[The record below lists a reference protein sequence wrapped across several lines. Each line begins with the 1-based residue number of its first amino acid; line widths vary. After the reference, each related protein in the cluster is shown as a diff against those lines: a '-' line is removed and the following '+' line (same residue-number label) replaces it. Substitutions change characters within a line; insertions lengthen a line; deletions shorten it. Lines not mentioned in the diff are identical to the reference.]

1 MSAQTKVSGAW
12 RNMSAP
18 YVKVSGSWRIAKS
31 AWTKIDEKWR
41 NWFLQGGVLD
51 APLGNEEN
59 FSPAN
64 FNTNLGSSTGIA
76 ASVNSIAIQS
86 DGKIVLGGTFTTF
99 NGATVNRIVRL
110 NSDGTRDTA
119 FSTNTGTGANDV
131 IFSRDIQT
139 DGKILLGGSFTTFN
153 DATVNRI
160 VRLNADGTVDT
171 AFSTNTGTGANS
183 IIFSIVTQSDGK
195 ILLGGSFTT
204 FNGATV
210 NRIVRLNADGTVDT
224 AFSTNTG
231 TGMDN
236 IVYSIVTQSAGK
248 ILLGGLFTTFNG
260 TTTNRILRLNSD
272 GTRDTDFMTNVGT
285 GANDTIFSIVT
296 QSDGKILLG
305 GNFTTFNGTT
315 TNRIL
320 RLNSDGTRDTD
331 FMTNVGTG
339 ANNTISLMAIQS
351 DGKILL
357 GGTVNSINNISV
369 NSIARLNANGT
380 VDASFTS
387 NTGTGPLTSPSRVVV
402 QPDGNILLGGG
413 FSTFDEIEVRG
424 FVRLNSN
431 GEVGEVPAVSGLVR
445 NIGIQSNN
453 KILLVGDFYFF
464 NSVSARRIVRL
475 NSDLTLDTDFMTN
488 IGTALNSN
496 AISIAIQSDDK
507 ILIGGDFT
515 DFNGTSSFRTVRLNA
530 NGTMDT
536 AFRANTGGWTNNRVI
551 SIAVQSDGKILFG
564 GSFTTF
570 NDATV
575 NRIARLNADGT
586 VDTAFITNIGTGF
599 NSSVNSIAIQSDG
612 KILVGGAYSNFNGT
626 TTTRIV
632 RLNAD
637 GTRDATFV
645 IEPGFSFG
653 ANNTVNSVA
662 IQSDGKILLG
672 GDFTSFNGV
681 SARRIVRLNAD
692 ATRDT
697 AFNTNTGTGADA
709 TVNSVAVQ
717 TDGKILLGGSFTTFN
732 DATVNRIVRL
742 NSDGTRDTA
751 FSTNTGTGAND
762 VIFSIVTQSAG
773 KILLGGLFTVF
784 NALLRFRVARIG
796 GDFAV

>member
-1 MSAQTKVSGAW
+1 MGAQTKVSGTW

-18 YVKVSGSWRIAKS
+18 YVKVSGSWKIAKS
-31 AWTKIDEKWR
+31 AWTKIDEKWK

-59 FSPAN
+59 FFPAN
-64 FNTNLGSSTGIA
+64 FNTNLGSSTGQVG
-76 ASVNSIAIQS
+76 SVNSIAIQS
-86 DGKIVLGGTFTTF
+86 DGKIVLGGSFTTF

-110 NSDGTRDTA
+110 NSNGTRDTA

-139 DGKILLGGSFTTFN
+139 DGKILLGGN
-153 DATVNRI
+153 
-160 VRLNADGTVDT
+160 
-171 AFSTNTGTGANS
+171 
-183 IIFSIVTQSDGK
+183 
-195 ILLGGSFTT
+195 FTT

-210 NRIVRLNADGTVDT
+210 NRIVRLNSNGTRDT

-231 TGMDN
+231 TG
-236 IVYSIVTQSAGK
+236 
-248 ILLGGLFTTFNG
+248 
-260 TTTNRILRLNSD
+260 
-272 GTRDTDFMTNVGT
+272 
-285 GANDTIFSIVT
+285 ANNTIFSIVT

-331 FMTNVGTG
+331 FMANIGVG

-357 GGTVNSINNISV
+357 GGSVNSINGISV
-369 NSIARLNANGT
+369 NFIARLNENGT
-380 VDASFTS
+380 LDTAFTT
-387 NTGTGPLTSPSRVVV
+387 NTGTGPLTPLSRVAI

-413 FSTFDEIEVRG
+413 FPTFDEIEVRG
-424 FVRLNSN
+424 FVKLSSD
-431 GEVGEVPAVSGLVR
+431 GELGEVPSVSGLVR
-445 NIGIQSNN
+445 DIGIQSNN

-464 NSVSARRIVRL
+464 NGVSARRIVRL
-475 NSDLTLDTDFMTN
+475 NSDLTLDTNFMTN

-496 AISIAIQSDDK
+496 AVSIAIQSDDK

-536 AFRANTGGWTNNRVI
+536 AFRANTGGWTNDRVI
-551 SIAVQSDGKILFG
+551 SIAVQSDGKIVFG
-564 GSFTTF
+564 GDFNTF
-570 NDATV
+570 NGTTV
-575 NRIARLNADGT
+575 NRIARLNANGT

-599 NSSVNSIAIQSDG
+599 SFPVNSIAIQSDG
-612 KILVGGAYSNFNGT
+612 KILVGGAFANFNGT

-681 SARRIVRLNAD
+681 NARRIVRLNPD
-692 ATRDT
+692 ATVDT
-697 AFNTNTGTGADA
+697 AFSTNTGTGADT

-732 DATVNRIVRL
+732 GATVNRIVRL
-742 NSDGTRDTA
+742 NSNGTRDTA

-762 VIFSIVTQSAG
+762 VIFSSAIQPDG

-784 NALLRFRVARIG
+784 NNLLRFRVARIG